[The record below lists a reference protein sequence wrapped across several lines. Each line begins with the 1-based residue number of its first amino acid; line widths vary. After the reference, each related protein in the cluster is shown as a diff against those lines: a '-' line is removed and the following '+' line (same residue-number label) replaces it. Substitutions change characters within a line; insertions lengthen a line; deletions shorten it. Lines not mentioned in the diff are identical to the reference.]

1 MLACNRERLL
11 VALPDLLGGNALLQA
26 VVARQQEIVSLLAC
40 FGFVH
45 STATLEG
52 VNGNRVSVVIADDQ
66 RLFAEA
72 LEAILSTD
80 GRISVIGRAADGR
93 AAVDL
98 AREHRPD
105 VVLMDI
111 EMPVMDGI
119 EAAQAIHDAVP
130 GTRVIVLTG
139 SAAPQDVS
147 RARLAG
153 AAAYVTKDQIAG
165 DLVRAILAAAV

>member
-1 MLACNRERLL
+1 
-11 VALPDLLGGNALLQA
+11 
-26 VVARQQEIVSLLAC
+26 
-40 FGFVH
+40 
-45 STATLEG
+45 
-52 VNGNRVSVVIADDQ
+52 VSVVIADDQ

-80 GRISVIGRAADGR
+80 ARISVIGRAADGQ
-93 AAVDL
+93 AAVEL
-98 AREHRPD
+98 ARERRPD

-119 EAAQAIHDAVP
+119 EAAQAIHDAMP
-130 GTRVIVLTG
+130 ETRVIVLTG

-165 DLVRAILAAAV
+165 DLVRAILDAAV

>member
-1 MLACNRERLL
+1 
-11 VALPDLLGGNALLQA
+11 
-26 VVARQQEIVSLLAC
+26 
-40 FGFVH
+40 
-45 STATLEG
+45 
-52 VNGNRVSVVIADDQ
+52 VIADDQ

-80 GRISVIGRAADGR
+80 ARILVVGRASDGR

-105 VVLMDI
+105 IVLMDI

-119 EAAQAIHDAVP
+119 DAAAAIRDAVP

-139 SAAPQDVS
+139 SAATQDVS
-147 RARLAG
+147 RARSAG

-165 DLVRAILAAAV
+165 DLVRAILDAAA